1 MHNPFQKK
9 QRSGAGCKLFA
20 LVAAFLFCLSA
31 LFPSDA
37 LAQNGDTQAMVNA
50 YDATQWA
57 SLTLKLTYT
66 KEEGETPTPLDGADL
81 RLVRVADLSID
92 STGAHFTLRAGLP
105 DYRYDFT
112 KMTSSELHNA
122 STEIASYLSEHP
134 EALKALE
141 QEQNATVKPEP
152 NAAYKAVRRATSN
165 AQGQVSF
172 DHLVHG
178 VYLITQEGR
187 EGTAKEFTPLSPV
200 LFFVPQ
206 YLKTETG
213 AGWLYDVVANPKYSP
228 EKPEESS
235 STPPETPPK
244 PPKPS
249 TPKPTPTPGT
259 GDKIRLGIWAGTGLL
274 AFLALLL
281 LFRSKR
287 KNDDQ

>member
-1 MHNPFQKK
+1 
-9 QRSGAGCKLFA
+9 
-20 LVAAFLFCLSA
+20 
-31 LFPSDA
+31 
-37 LAQNGDTQAMVNA
+37 
-50 YDATQWA
+50 
-57 SLTLKLTYT
+57 
-66 KEEGETPTPLDGADL
+66 
-81 RLVRVADLSID
+81 
-92 STGAHFTLRAGLP
+92 
-105 DYRYDFT
+105 
-112 KMTSSELHNA
+112 MTSSELHNA

-281 LFRSKR
+281 LFTRTPPPSSMR
-287 KNDDQ
+287 RAAAFSLLVEGTRQDIDRHAACYWRLGRIATGNGVGGAV